1 PDPARRAARAVAAA
15 QAMVQAGVF
24 DVARDLLTTAGA
36 GPLDGTGQARAD
48 LVRAQLAFVADR
60 GSDAPPLLLRAARQ
74 LQSDDPVLARTT
86 YLEAVHAA
94 LFAGH
99 LASPGAGV
107 RDVVLAAR
115 AELPTADTAS
125 SDAAPSDPALPNPAG
140 PADLLLDGLAT
151 HFRQGYRAAVPVLR
165 RALRTA
171 GDDIPGRR
179 ELHWLWLS
187 CITAVHLW
195 DERQWDA
202 LTGRHAHLARDTGNL
217 SERPLSL
224 TARAYLHLFT
234 GELTM
239 AAALAGEIRDATEA
253 TQGHMAPYSAL
264 GLAAVRGQ
272 EAETR
277 ALIGATEQDM
287 ARRGEGIGMTTAR
300 WAAAI
305 LYNGLGRHEEALA
318 AAAPGSE
325 HPDEL
330 GLASWSAVEL
340 IEAAVRAGQAG
351 RADGALRRLSEM
363 AAASGTDWVLGVE
376 ARSRALVS
384 EGESAERL
392 YRTALHRLGRTRM
405 RLDLARAHLLYG
417 EWLRQENRRADAR
430 EHLRTAHQ
438 MLTGMGAAGFA
449 ERARRELAAT
459 GESVARIA
467 ADPAAELTAQEVQI
481 ALRARGGQT
490 NAEIGAELFLSPR
503 TVEWHLRKVF
513 TKLGITS
520 RRHLDRALSGPGRTA
535 ASQLTVSAPM
545 S

>member
-1 PDPARRAARAVAAA
+1 
-15 QAMVQAGVF
+15 M
-24 DVARDLLTTAGA
+24 
-36 GPLDGTGQARAD
+36 
-48 LVRAQLAFVADR
+48 RAQLAFVADR

-277 ALIGATEQDM
+277 ALIGGHRAGHGP
-287 ARRGEGIGMTTAR
+287 ARRGNR
-300 WAAAI
+300 DDHRQV
-305 LYNGLGRHEEALA
+305 GRRD
-318 AAAPGSE
+318 PVQR
-325 HPDEL
+325 P
-330 GLASWSAVEL
+330 
-340 IEAAVRAGQAG
+340 
-351 RADGALRRLSEM
+351 
-363 AAASGTDWVLGVE
+363 
-376 ARSRALVS
+376 
-384 EGESAERL
+384 
-392 YRTALHRLGRTRM
+392 
-405 RLDLARAHLLYG
+405 
-417 EWLRQENRRADAR
+417 
-430 EHLRTAHQ
+430 
-438 MLTGMGAAGFA
+438 GAA
-449 ERARRELAAT
+449 
-459 GESVARIA
+459 
-467 ADPAAELTAQEVQI
+467 
-481 ALRARGGQT
+481 
-490 NAEIGAELFLSPR
+490 
-503 TVEWHLRKVF
+503 
-513 TKLGITS
+513 
-520 RRHLDRALSGPGRTA
+520 
-535 ASQLTVSAPM
+535 
-545 S
+545 